1 MWCIKIKKNY
11 QNPGHF
17 YIMCK
22 KIRTGD
28 LYSAEY
34 CYYVYR
40 STVSRIGFKSSLV
53 QLKCKKTFQE
63 MVYLQSTICL
73 KQPEKRRIK

>member
-1 MWCIKIKKNY
+1 MFTFSNNMWCIKIKKNY

-17 YIMCK
+17 YIMCM

-40 STVSRIGFKSSLV
+40 STVSRIGFKSSLA
-53 QLKCKKTFQE
+53 QLKCKKTSPRNG
-63 MVYLQSTICL
+63 VST
-73 KQPEKRRIK
+73 KYNMS